1 VKFHTDE
8 NVTEAVALGLRRRGL
23 DVTTTS
29 EAGLMGAT
37 DDDQLA
43 YSLRE
48 TRVMVSHDTDMLR
61 LAAAGQQHAGIAY
74 CHKQKYKVGDLILK
88 LLALAS
94 RVSAEEMMNRVEFL

>member
-1 VKFHTDE
+1 
-8 NVTEAVALGLRRRGL
+8 
-23 DVTTTS
+23 
-29 EAGLMGAT
+29 MGAT